1 MSNTRYNF
9 GSFGIVLQDDKEII
23 QSLHRTQMTETE
35 KYDNLVS
42 RIAAIRQEAQNF
54 INQQEREGKLK
65 SYIVGGNSEGE
76 IYPNIAL

>member
-1 MSNTRYNF
+1 
-9 GSFGIVLQDDKEII
+9 
-23 QSLHRTQMTETE
+23 MTETE

-42 RIAAIRQEAQNF
+42 RIAAIREEAQKF